1 MGVSNQRADPRDERV
16 SPPRVSSERSDR
28 CGGASVVAASETAVV
43 DNPDYRRGCSG
54 GVPAIRHRKDVTMCT
69 SEVRI

>member
-1 MGVSNQRADPRDERV
+1 
-16 SPPRVSSERSDR
+16 
-28 CGGASVVAASETAVV
+28 V